1 MTSFVK
7 FCDAAVLVLILLVLL
22 FTPFAFGGVNQ
33 TQALLS
39 KTFLSA
45 VLFYSNYFARLG
57 IALAA
62 MFLLLGMIS
71 AREIKFAKTPLDIP
85 IALFVGYT
93 FLWFIFSKAKYLVGD
108 ELANIAAYVALY
120 YLVVNNVRTKLRMNV
135 LAGVLL
141 FSGFLIATIG
151 LIQSSGYLLPSSG
164 MKLDYAIN
172 LLRPKQYWGRVGG
185 TFVCPNHFAGYM
197 EMVIPFAMAYVLFA
211 NIPLGRKILLG
222 FCGLVMTM
230 GLLLSIS
237 RGGWA
242 GFGVSAAF
250 LFITAAKEKKVQ
262 RAAWATLLVVT
273 LIGVAVVLA
282 KSASVQKRF
291 VESFSKEDSS
301 YLKRAHL
308 WIDTMSLVR
317 DHLLIGTGPG
327 TFDLTFREYRR
338 PSFLLAAGYPHND
351 YLNTL
356 SDYGI
361 VGFVILLFGI
371 IAFARKLWASTER
384 VKRRMDKA
392 HIYAVMAAFIALL
405 VHSLVDFNIH
415 IPSNAMTMAA
425 IVGLGM
431 CIRQYRVQVL
441 DEWVAMSGKKAKLF
455 PPVLRNGLMVV
466 VVIVTAGVLYL
477 NFKAY
482 ASAVVLHRAAE
493 KDPSQE
499 FLGQKPQDKEF
510 EEAGRLYRKSASF
523 FPSNAKA
530 WASLAEMYVWRAD
543 EALTKG
549 QKNKFYFLLIGA
561 KEAKKDYEKAAEAV
575 KEAIRRNHLDPQ
587 HYLALAR
594 AYAGIAYI
602 NREYKQ
608 GSPTQYSPALEKYEA
623 MAVAEFQ
630 KALQMDPNNAVYHEQ
645 LGFFYYR
652 TGRFDQAEKEV
663 QQALE
668 IVPDNSLY
676 PKERNHLQKL
686 LDDIRRARQ
695 ETEKPT
701 AAFSF
706 AEDEQKGSQEKPC
719 RYTSTIA

>member
-1 MTSFVK
+1 VTSFVK
-7 FCDAAVLVLILLVLL
+7 FCDAAVLILIVFVLV
-22 FTPFAFGGVNQ
+22 FTPFAFGGINQ

-39 KTFLSA
+39 KTFLSP

-57 IALAA
+57 IALAV
-62 MFLLLGMIS
+62 MLWFLGMIS

-93 FLWFIFSKAKYLVGD
+93 LLWFMFSSARYVIGA
-108 ELANIAAYVALY
+108 ELANIIAYVALY
-120 YLVVNNVRTKLRMNV
+120 YLVVNNVRTKLRMNII
-135 LAGVLL
+135 AGALL
-141 FSGFLIATIG
+141 FSGFVIATIG
-151 LIQSSGYLLPSSG
+151 LIQLSGYFLPSSE

-197 EMVIPFAMAYVLFA
+197 EMVVPFAMAYVLFA

-222 FCGLVMTM
+222 FCGLVMTI

-242 GFGVSAAF
+242 GFGVSATF
-250 LFITAAKEKKVQ
+250 LFIAATKEKKVPK
-262 RAAWATLLVVT
+262 AARTALLVVT
-273 LIGVAVVLA
+273 LIAVAVVLA
-282 KSASVQKRF
+282 KSAYVKKRF

-308 WIDTMSLVR
+308 WIDSLSLVR
-317 DHLLIGTGPG
+317 DNLLIGTGPG

-351 YLNTL
+351 YINTL

-371 IAFARKLWASTER
+371 VLFAKKLWASTDR
-384 VKRRMDKA
+384 LRRRMDKA
-392 HIYAVMAAFIALL
+392 HLYAIMAAFIALL
-405 VHSLVDFNIH
+405 VHSLVDFNMH
-415 IPSNAMTMAA
+415 IPSNALTMAA
-425 IVGLGM
+425 IVAIGM

-441 DEWVAMSGKKAKLF
+441 DEWVAMTGRKPKLF
-455 PPVLRNGLMVV
+455 PPALRNGLSAV
-466 VVIVTAGVLYL
+466 VVIVTAGLLYM
-477 NFKAY
+477 NFKSY
-482 ASAVVLHRAAE
+482 ASMLVLHQATE

-499 FLGQKPQDKEF
+499 FLSQNPDEKHFQ
-510 EEAGRLYRKSASF
+510 EAERLYKKSASF
-523 FPSNAKA
+523 FAANAKT
-530 WASLAEMYVWRAD
+530 WASLAEMYLWRSD
-543 EALTKG
+543 DALAKG
-549 QKNKFYFLLIGA
+549 QKNKFFFLLLGA
-561 KEAKKDYEKAAEAV
+561 KEARNDCEKAARAV
-575 KEAIRRNHLDPQ
+575 KEAIDRNRLDPRY
-587 HYLALAR
+587 YLTLAR
-594 AYAGIAYI
+594 AYAGIAYV

-608 GSPTQYSPALEKYEA
+608 GSPTQYSPALDKYEG
-623 MAVAEFQ
+623 MAIAEFQ
-630 KALQMDPNNAVYHEQ
+630 KALQMDPNNAVYHEH

-676 PKERNHLQKL
+676 VKERKHLQKR

-695 ETEKPT
+695 ETERQT

-706 AEDEQKGSQEKPC
+706 MESERGQYKN
-719 RYTSTIA
+719 